1 MTPSGVPVTTPSNGV
16 TGAAS
21 SVPQTA
27 TSMNSLDLNSAGT
40 SATTPQVFATLDP
53 NHKGYLSSAD
63 VASNKFLTD
72 NFKRCDS
79 NADSRL
85 SQSEVSVCM
94 GH

>member
-1 MTPSGVPVTTPSNGV
+1 VPVTTPSNGV

-21 SVPQTA
+21 TVPQSA
-27 TSMNSLDLNSAGT
+27 SSMNSLDLNAAGT

-79 NADSRL
+79 NTDGRL
-85 SQSEVSVCM
+85 SQSEVTVCM

>member
-1 MTPSGVPVTTPSNGV
+1 
-16 TGAAS
+16 
-21 SVPQTA
+21 
-27 TSMNSLDLNSAGT
+27 MNSIDLNAAGK

-53 NHKGYLSSAD
+53 NRKGYLSTAD

-79 NADSRL
+79 NSDGRL